1 MPASKQG
8 KTPSI
13 SPMPPDGM
21 KLEDQLCFPL
31 YAASREI
38 IKRYKP
44 MLDRLDLTYTQYIT
58 MLVLWDRKDL
68 VIRDLCRILML
79 DYGTLSPV
87 LKKLEAKGLVTRR
100 RAEDDERKMSI
111 SATDT
116 GMALRARA
124 ACIPA
129 WITDGV
135 ALSRED
141 RAVLRRLLF
150 RFLGREEL
158 D

>member
-1 MPASKQG
+1 
-8 KTPSI
+8 
-13 SPMPPDGM
+13 
-21 KLEDQLCFPL
+21 
-31 YAASREI
+31 
-38 IKRYKP
+38 

-68 VIRDLCRILML
+68 VIRDLCRTLML

-111 SATDT
+111 SVTDT

-124 ACIPA
+124 ACIAA

>member
-8 KTPSI
+8 KTPNI
-13 SPMPPDGM
+13 SPASPGGM

-58 MLVLWDRKDL
+58 MLVLWDRREL

-79 DYGTLSPV
+79 DYETLSPV
-87 LKKLEAKGLVTRR
+87 LKKLEAKGLVKRQ
-100 RAEDDERKMSI
+100 RAEDDERKMTI
-111 SATDT
+111 SVTDA

-124 ACIPA
+124 SCIPA

-141 RAVLRRLLF
+141 RAMLRRLLF
-150 RFLGREEL
+150 RFLGREIPQ
-158 D
+158 

>member
-13 SPMPPDGM
+13 SPASPGGM

-68 VIRDLCRILML
+68 VIRDLCRTLML

-111 SATDT
+111 SVTDA

-124 ACIPA
+124 SCIPA
-129 WITDGV
+129 RITDGV
-135 ALSRED
+135 ALSPED

-150 RFLGREEL
+150 RFLGR
-158 D
+158 DIPQ

>member
-8 KTPSI
+8 KNRSEL
-13 SPMPPDGM
+13 SAFREGM
-21 KLEDQLCFPL
+21 KLEDQFCFPL
-31 YAASREI
+31 YAASRKI

-58 MLVLWDRKDL
+58 MLVMWDRKDL
-68 VIRDLCRILML
+68 VIRDLCRVLML

-100 RAEDDERKMSI
+100 RAEDDERKMAI
-111 SATDT
+111 SVTEA
-116 GMALRARA
+116 GMDLKAQA
-124 ACIPA
+124 AHIPA

-141 RAVLRRLLF
+141 QVELHRLLF
-150 RFLGREEL
+150 RFLGRE
-158 D
+158 DTN

>member
-13 SPMPPDGM
+13 PPMPPDGM

-31 YAASREI
+31 YAASRELI
-38 IKRYKP
+38 NRYKP

-68 VIRDLCRILML
+68 VIRDLCRVLLL

-111 SATDT
+111 SVTDA

-124 ACIPA
+124 SCIPA
-129 WITDGV
+129 RITDGV
-135 ALSRED
+135 ALSPED

-150 RFLGREEL
+150 RFLGR
-158 D
+158 DIPQ